1 MKWILSE
8 FFIESDMS
16 FVYIDRLNNIKIV
29 YRDFYGKRSLI
40 LESKQSELLFSSVNL
55 VQQNEGET
63 DLHTFEMP
71 ANSMLVISDA
81 SIDLIEFDRKPSQ
94 LRFGTI
100 D

>member
-40 LESKQSELLFSSVNL
+40 V
-55 VQQNEGET
+55 
-63 DLHTFEMP
+63 
-71 ANSMLVISDA
+71 
-81 SIDLIEFDRKPSQ
+81 
-94 LRFGTI
+94 
-100 D
+100 